1 LVSDNIMTVPLPLP
15 SKKLGKSMI
24 IAIAVIVVLSVAI
37 VGAFVLNESKKSP
50 SSVVST
56 PTPTASPDISGVQ
69 VVNYSPN
76 WELVTGTIR
85 NKTVTLV
92 NPYLDITIKNP
103 TQYTVYIWLYG
114 TADITITGQG
124 NVKNDYSCY
133 GSQAFT
139 LTPYSENNYQLNMV
153 YSLNYVANSSDNI
166 NVAFNHYNVSEKY
179 VGTNLLVNIEK
190 KPQFGLI
197 LTAMQLKWEAQKRL
211 V

>member
-1 LVSDNIMTVPLPLP
+1 MTIPLPP
-15 SKKLGKSMI
+15 KRLGKSMI

-37 VGAFVLNESKKSP
+37 AGAFVLNQSKKSP

-56 PTPTASPDISGVQ
+56 PKPTASAQPDISGVQ

-85 NKTVTLV
+85 NKTMTLV

-114 TADITITGQG
+114 TANITITGQG

-133 GSQAFT
+133 GSQTFT

-153 YSLNYVANSSDNI
+153 YSLNYVANPSDNI
-166 NVAFNHYNVSEKY
+166 NVVFNHHSVSEKY
-179 VGTNLLVNIEK
+179 VGTNLLVTIEK
-190 KPQFGLI
+190 SLNLGLF
-197 LTAMQLKWEAQKRL
+197 
-211 V
+211 